1 MDITLLY
8 FEGCPNW
15 TTVDER
21 LTRLAVE
28 RPDISVTHQLVESP
42 EEADR
47 VGFLGSP
54 SIRIDGVDVLAE
66 PGAGVGL
73 SCRRYLT
80 PDGYRGAPTLEQLR
94 AVLPDE

>member
-1 MDITLLY
+1 MEVSLLY

-15 TTVDER
+15 KLADER

-28 RPDISVTHQLVESP
+28 RPDISVTHQLVETP
-42 EEADR
+42 DEADR

-54 SIRIDGVDVLAE
+54 SIRVDGVDVFAE

-73 SCRRYLT
+73 SCRRYRT